1 MIKKYKKYRWAH
13 LICFISAIVSCVLP
27 CIIATF
33 ACAPKM
39 EATEDKF
46 ALGGVS
52 AFFAAVI
59 VLVVCKS
66 LVRKLVAK
74 IPFTLAAFVVLF
86 AILLLLIC
94 LKRIIDDAIFMMWLG
109 LGGTTIGFIFEI
121 LAMHFNSEAEYLKE
135 KYKRGEEDV

>member
-1 MIKKYKKYRWAH
+1 
-13 LICFISAIVSCVLP
+13 
-27 CIIATF
+27 
-33 ACAPKM
+33 M
-39 EATEDKF
+39 ETTEDKL

-59 VLVVCKS
+59 VLVVCKN
-66 LVRKLVAK
+66 LIRKLVAK
-74 IPFTLAAFVVLF
+74 IPFTLAAFVSLF

-121 LAMHFNSEAEYLKE
+121 LAMHFNSEAEYAKE
-135 KYKRGEEDV
+135 KYMRGEEDV